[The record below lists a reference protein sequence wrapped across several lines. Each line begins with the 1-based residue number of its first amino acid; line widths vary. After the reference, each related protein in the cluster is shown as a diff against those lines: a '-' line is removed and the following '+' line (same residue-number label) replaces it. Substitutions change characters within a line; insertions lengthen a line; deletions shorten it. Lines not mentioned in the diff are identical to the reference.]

1 MTSNLIVRTTVIFA
15 LLTAATLS
23 IPFLMG
29 HP

>member
-1 MTSNLIVRTTVIFA
+1 MSGNFIVHTTLVFA
-15 LLTAATLS
+15 LLTAATLM